1 MLRIEKLVKFFGRG
15 TVNEVRALSGL
26 DLGMDEGEFVSIIGG
41 NGAGKSTLM
50 ACISG
55 AHLPDAGR
63 IVLGGRDI
71 TFLPEYKRAGLI
83 GRVFQDPLS
92 GTCASMTI
100 EENLSLAALRGRRR
114 GLARGVRKRDRAGY
128 RNLLAT
134 LDLGLEDRL
143 TDQVGLLSGGQ
154 RQSLTLLMATLVRPT
169 LLLLDEHTAALDPK
183 TARLTMDLT
192 QELVERSRLTTLMI
206 THNMHQALTYGHR
219 LIMMDQG
226 RIILDVGRDEKSR
239 LTVTDLL
246 EKFARGGGGSDSV
259 TDRLVLAC
267 TNPGIDIKPPASE

>member
-1 MLRIEKLVKFFGRG
+1 MLEIKGLVKFFGRG
-15 TVNEVRALSGL
+15 TVTEVRALNGL
-26 DLGMDEGEFVSIIGG
+26 DLEVAEGEFVSIIGG
-41 NGAGKSTLM
+41 NGAGKSTLL

-55 AHLPDAGR
+55 AHPPDAGR
-63 IVLGGRDI
+63 IVLGGRDL
-71 TFLPEYKRAGLI
+71 TFQPEYKRAGLI

-114 GLARGVRKRDRAGY
+114 GLARGVRKQAGY
-128 RNLLAT
+128 RDLLAA
-134 LDLGLEDRL
+134 LDLGLENRL
-143 TDQVGLLSGGQ
+143 TDPVGLLSGGQ

-183 TARLTMDLT
+183 TARLTMHLT
-192 QELVERSRLTTLMI
+192 QELVEKSRLTTLMI

-219 LIMMDQG
+219 LVMMDRG
-226 RIILDVGRDEKSR
+226 RVILDVGQDEKSR
-239 LTVTDLL
+239 LTVPDLL
-246 EKFARGGGGSDSV
+246 EKFTRAGSDNL

-267 TNPGIDIKPPASE
+267 TQPGIDIKWPGD

>member
-26 DLGMDEGEFVSIIGG
+26 DLSMDEGEFVSIIGG

-50 ACISG
+50 ACLSG

-71 TFLPEYKRAGLI
+71 TYLPEYQRAGLI

-114 GLARGVRKRDRAGY
+114 GLARGVKKRDRAAY
-128 RNLLAT
+128 RDLLAT
-134 LDLGLEDRL
+134 LDLGLENRL
-143 TDQVGLLSGGQ
+143 TDLVGLLSGGQ

-183 TARLTMDLT
+183 TAGLIMNLT
-192 QELVERSRLTTLMI
+192 QEVVEKSRLTTLMI

-219 LIMMDQG
+219 LIMMDRG
-226 RIILDVGRDEKSR
+226 RIILDVGQAEKAR
-239 LTVTDLL
+239 LTVPDLL
-246 EKFARGGGGSDSV
+246 EKFARGGGGPDSIA
-259 TDRLVLAC
+259 DRLVLAC
-267 TNPGIDIKPPASE
+267 TNPGIDIKVPAD

>member
-1 MLRIEKLVKFFGRG
+1 MLKIEGLKKYFGRG
-15 TVNEVRALSGL
+15 TINEVLALSGL
-26 DLGMDEGEFVSIIGG
+26 DLSVAKGEFVSIIGG

-50 ACISG
+50 ALISG
-55 AHLPDAGR
+55 ARLPDAGR
-63 IVLGGRDI
+63 ITLGGRDI
-71 TFLPEYKRAGLI
+71 TFQPEYKRAGLI

-114 GLARGVRKRDRAGY
+114 GLARGVRKRDRGAY
-128 RNLLAT
+128 RDLLAA

-192 QELVERSRLTTLMI
+192 RELVEKDHLTTLMI

-219 LIMMDQG
+219 LVMMDRG
-226 RIILDVGRDEKSR
+226 RIILDVNQAEKSR

-246 EKFARGGGGSDSV
+246 EKFTRGGGDTI

-267 TNPGIDIKPPASE
+267 TNPGIDIKLPSN

>member
-1 MLRIEKLVKFFGRG
+1 VLKIEGLVKFFGRG
-15 TVNEVRALSGL
+15 AVTEVRALNGL
-26 DLGMDEGEFVSIIGG
+26 DLTVAEGEFVSIIGG

-63 IVLGGRDI
+63 IILDGRDL
-71 TFLPEYKRAGLI
+71 TFQPEYRRAGLI

-114 GLARGVRKRDRAGY
+114 GLARGVRKQDRAGY
-128 RNLLAT
+128 RDFLAA

-143 TDQVGLLSGGQ
+143 TDPVGLLSGGQ

-183 TARLTMDLT
+183 TARLTMHLT
-192 QELVERSRLTTLMI
+192 QELVEKSRLTTLMI

-219 LIMMDQG
+219 LVMMDHG
-226 RIILDVGRDEKSR
+226 RVILDVGQAEKAR
-239 LTVTDLL
+239 LTVPDLL
-246 EKFARGGGGSDSV
+246 EKFTRAGSDNI

-267 TNPGIDIKPPASE
+267 TQPGIDIKWP